1 MHLNKLKDLHSNY
14 RATILLLLGVFFFS
28 IILTPSSAN
37 FSEDEFDF
45 PLVNQPDLQGPETLC
60 FPLGGE
66 SVIGTFS
73 GGGIPAADV
82 YSWKIFGPNN
92 SLLLSISGGALLQTI
107 NYTFSIRGVHRVELS
122 VRRGVL
128 VFPLQTLNVLVQDR
142 PTPALKAKYS
152 LCGTDPLN
160 LTAINPSSPNFASYE
175 FIWRDESGNEIGNA
189 NNLTVVNSGKYFVIV
204 FVPNSSGKSECVT
217 NLSTEVNNSSD
228 IKVEQSLSSIC
239 EDQGITFS
247 TNPSSVG
254 NWYLNKVGES
264 SRTFLTTS
272 ESLFIFQNQLNDG
285 FGDYEVTYE
294 VINPD
299 AVDCEILIQNTF
311 TFNPI
316 PDFTIIGSIG
326 SSGCNIPDG
335 GVQIRANTKIDYIIV
350 EGTSVVSPSLEPG
363 DIYTLS
369 GLESGAYNLISFLG
383 NCGNSYASVVPLDNP
398 PTELNFQ
405 ITDEKGETCTLD
417 GKLNGSFKVNFLNG
431 PIDGFYRVLGE
442 KGAIYK
448 NESFSDKSDLLIDV
462 PGGKFVFELYNQDS
476 CSLPKKEFVEIPGKE
491 LVNYSIP
498 GDLFICQSF
507 ELTPQ
512 TTQALEFELIS
523 PSNNSEFRNV
533 NQPFTITEEGTY
545 KIIGRLPNQD
555 DLCPVSQTFQVTLVD
570 PVEFEVVLN
579 EEDCLG
585 NRTYKA
591 EIYDRDSTSVI
602 FTWYNENDE
611 VVGNNQFLNPTS
623 TGTFKLEVQPA
634 NSSSCPIPPKEFE
647 IEDPVLSVD
656 VTLTTTK
663 LCEFGPEAMIT
674 LETTFP
680 DAITDIEW
688 RRFDENGDIIELP
701 ELKNQTEIT
710 TRVGGTYEASVF
722 SIIPDINKNCELGRS
737 SVELD
742 LTPEKVLFDIPQEI
756 TICESYNL
764 IPTTNQNLIFFVTT
778 PSGEELEG
786 NSGDSFELIEP
797 GTYTFLAFDSDSPTP
812 FCPEQKEIE
821 VSIVEPVIFE
831 PILFE
836 EDCSGSRIYQASLS
850 NYQANE
856 VEIFWR
862 DANGTIIGG
871 NEFLQLSNPG
881 AYSLEVQPVNST
893 TCQIEPISFEFEPPV
908 LSLPLA
914 LESDP
919 YCPDASLTNIR
930 LDTDFDE
937 VSRIE
942 WWFTDINGTATQLSN
957 FTNLR
962 EISVTNEGS
971 YEARIFN
978 SIPCLLGTE
987 SVLILKSQDVVR
999 PALEENYLICPRYEI
1014 APVLNPG
1021 NFASYE
1027 WYYGEQLVST
1037 SPTYKPNLI
1046 GNYSLTVTS
1055 LEGCSYSTSFTTEEE
1070 CELRVS
1076 FPTALTPSNPDKQFL
1091 IYTNYLIDELDVWI
1105 FNQWGELIFHCE
1117 NKNLISEESTC
1128 PWDGT
1133 YQGRKIPNGAYT
1145 IRINYSNTE
1154 RNINQTTIGSLL
1166 VVE

>member
-1 MHLNKLKDLHSNY
+1 
-14 RATILLLLGVFFFS
+14 
-28 IILTPSSAN
+28 
-37 FSEDEFDF
+37 
-45 PLVNQPDLQGPETLC
+45 
-60 FPLGGE
+60 
-66 SVIGTFS
+66 
-73 GGGIPAADV
+73 
-82 YSWKIFGPNN
+82 
-92 SLLLSISGGALLQTI
+92 
-107 NYTFSIRGVHRVELS
+107 
-122 VRRGVL
+122 
-128 VFPLQTLNVLVQDR
+128 
-142 PTPALKAKYS
+142 
-152 LCGTDPLN
+152 
-160 LTAINPSSPNFASYE
+160 
-175 FIWRDESGNEIGNA
+175 
-189 NNLTVVNSGKYFVIV
+189 
-204 FVPNSSGKSECVT
+204 
-217 NLSTEVNNSSD
+217 
-228 IKVEQSLSSIC
+228 
-239 EDQGITFS
+239 
-247 TNPSSVG
+247 
-254 NWYLNKVGES
+254 
-264 SRTFLTTS
+264 
-272 ESLFIFQNQLNDG
+272 
-285 FGDYEVTYE
+285 
-294 VINPD
+294 
-299 AVDCEILIQNTF
+299 
-311 TFNPI
+311 
-316 PDFTIIGSIG
+316 
-326 SSGCNIPDG
+326 
-335 GVQIRANTKIDYIIV
+335 
-350 EGTSVVSPSLEPG
+350 
-363 DIYTLS
+363 
-369 GLESGAYNLISFLG
+369 
-383 NCGNSYASVVPLDNP
+383 
-398 PTELNFQ
+398 
-405 ITDEKGETCTLD
+405 
-417 GKLNGSFKVNFLNG
+417 
-431 PIDGFYRVLGE
+431 
-442 KGAIYK
+442 
-448 NESFSDKSDLLIDV
+448 
-462 PGGKFVFELYNQDS
+462 
-476 CSLPKKEFVEIPGKE
+476 PGKE